1 MVRQAAVSFA
11 GVRKGPDGT
20 SAANLSGNPMRN
32 GFLGFDA
39 SFMLDFVV
47 VALVA
52 VVPVILWSLYVVKVQ
67 RNYALHRLLQIALGV
82 ILLVTVVAFEVDMR
96 MQGGWERII
105 NKDLASPRRS
115 PDEIATIRQFLYV
128 HLLFAISTP
137 FLWGTTLAL
146 ALKRFSAPPLPGP
159 HSRLHK
165 TLGWLS
171 TVDLVLTSATGLAFY
186 YIAFVR

>member
-1 MVRQAAVSFA
+1 
-11 GVRKGPDGT
+11 
-20 SAANLSGNPMRN
+20 MRN
-32 GFLGFDA
+32 GFLGYNA

-52 VVPVILWSLYVVKVQ
+52 VVPVILWSLYAVKVQ
-67 RNYALHRLLQIALGV
+67 RNYRLHRALQIALGA
-82 ILLVTVVAFEVDMR
+82 ILLVTVLAFEIDMR

-105 NKDLASPRRS
+105 NKDVSVPRRS
-115 PDEIATIRQFLYV
+115 PEEIALIRQFLYV

-137 FLWGTTLAL
+137 FVWGTTLAL
-146 ALKRFSAPPLPGP
+146 ALRRFASPPLPGP

-171 TVDLVLTSATGLAFY
+171 TVDLVLTSVTGLAFY
-186 YIAFVR
+186 YIAFIR